1 MRACWRS
8 RASIIGCIPVSTRY
22 KPYKKRK
29 GRQRAPRDRE
39 RTAGVFRLLQGLD
52 KGTGPLQVIRIRVA
66 LGHAADE
73 LKRAKGI
80 ITAAGEGAKNGA
92 IFGLYCFGDGG
103 IILFWAGSGAMGT
116 DEKGFFA
123 LGQVLGGVMDHGIVE
138 FGVID
143 AGGEADAVILRQ
155 AGGHAAGDI
164 DEIDLGGFSHVFQ
177 DLEGIAMVAGIITD
191 GGFHVGASLG
201 KVIKWCRSR
210 GQAASKTPTGPGT
223 PTGRLAPDARRAGA
237 CQGQ

>member
-1 MRACWRS
+1 M
-8 RASIIGCIPVSTRY
+8 
-22 KPYKKRK
+22 
-29 GRQRAPRDRE
+29 
-39 RTAGVFRLLQGLD
+39 
-52 KGTGPLQVIRIRVA
+52 A

-103 IILFWAGSGAMGT
+103 IILFGAGGGAVGT

-164 DEIDLGGFSHVFQ
+164 NKVGAGDFGHGLQ
-177 DLEGIAMVAGIITD
+177 DLEGIAVVAGIVAD
-191 GGFHVGASLG
+191 DGFHGDLLGHDVSGTGAG
-201 KVIKWCRSR
+201 SR
-210 GQAASKTPTGPGT
+210 RRAEGLCDKERRRQA
-223 PTGRLAPDARRAGA
+223 DARRKAG
-237 CQGQ
+237 

>member
-1 MRACWRS
+1 M
-8 RASIIGCIPVSTRY
+8 
-22 KPYKKRK
+22 
-29 GRQRAPRDRE
+29 
-39 RTAGVFRLLQGLD
+39 
-52 KGTGPLQVIRIRVA
+52 QVIRIRVA

-103 IILFWAGSGAMGT
+103 IILFGAGSGAMGT

-123 LGQVLGGVMDHGIVE
+123 LGQVLGGVMDHGIME

-143 AGGEADAVILRQ
+143 AGGEADAVVLRQ

-164 DEIDLGGFSHVFQ
+164 DEIDLGGFSHGLQ
-177 DLEGIAMVAGIITD
+177 DLEGIAVVAGIITD

-210 GQAASKTPTGPGT
+210 GQAASKTPTWPGT
-223 PTGRLAPDARRAGA
+223 PAGRLAPDARRAGA

>member
-1 MRACWRS
+1 M
-8 RASIIGCIPVSTRY
+8 
-22 KPYKKRK
+22 
-29 GRQRAPRDRE
+29 
-39 RTAGVFRLLQGLD
+39 
-52 KGTGPLQVIRIRVA
+52 QVIRIRVA

-103 IILFWAGSGAMGT
+103 IILFGAGGGAVGT

-164 DEIDLGGFSHVFQ
+164 DEIDLGGFSHGFQ
-177 DLEGIAMVAGIITD
+177 DLEGIAVVAGIITD
-191 GGFHVGASLG
+191 GGFHVGASLR

-223 PTGRLAPDARRAGA
+223 PAGRLAPVKGSDAATGAFGGRRTA
-237 CQGQ
+237 

>member
-1 MRACWRS
+1 MQVS
-8 RASIIGCIPVSTRY
+8 LIGVP
-22 KPYKKRK
+22 
-29 GRQRAPRDRE
+29 
-39 RTAGVFRLLQGLD
+39 
-52 KGTGPLQVIRIRVA
+52 

-80 ITAAGEGAKNGA
+80 ITAAGEGAEDRA

-103 IILFWAGSGAMGT
+103 IILFGAGGGAVGT

-143 AGGEADAVILRQ
+143 AGGEADAGILRK

-164 DEIDLGGFSHVFQ
+164 DEIDLGGFSHGFQ
-177 DLEGIAMVAGIITD
+177 DLEGIAVVAGIITD

-223 PTGRLAPDARRAGA
+223 PAGRLGARRKAGWRLSRA
-237 CQGQ
+237 VTPPCGCFWRPPYSMIIDLLRMGSKCCFLAEKPL

>member
-8 RASIIGCIPVSTRY
+8 RASTIGCIPVSTRY

-29 GRQRAPRDRE
+29 GRQRAPRDKGANCR
-39 RTAGVFRLLQGLD
+39 RFWLLQGLD

-103 IILFWAGSGAMGT
+103 IILFGAGGGAVGT

-164 DEIDLGGFSHVFQ
+164 NKVGAGDFGHGLQ
-177 DLEGIAMVAGIITD
+177 DLEGIAVVAGIVAD
-191 GGFHVGASLG
+191 DGFHGDLLGHDVSGTGAG
-201 KVIKWCRSR
+201 SR
-210 GQAASKTPTGPGT
+210 RRAEGLCDKERRRQA
-223 PTGRLAPDARRAGA
+223 DARRKAG
-237 CQGQ
+237 